1 MCVYCFGEIVILPF
15 SLFPQSGHIW
25 SAMQC
30 AVTHRKEKEHKN
42 FPPVLGSQ
50 DNVHSKQHLGSLLRA
65 LRCALFLSSCTC
77 SKNVIFQ
84 GKGTREK
91 GSEASAFCCSCTLS
105 PALKASCS
113 WKVLYMYTGVHTATA
128 HLHLLPALLPVTTAG
143 QRYDFTNISLF
154 TFPPI
159 LLWQNIF

>member
-1 MCVYCFGEIVILPF
+1 
-15 SLFPQSGHIW
+15 
-25 SAMQC
+25 MQC

-91 GSEASAFCCSCTLS
+91 GSEASAFCCSCTLYLLLKQAAPGKSCTCAQVSTLLLHICTSSQHCYLSLQLGKGMIS
-105 PALKASCS
+105 PTSPS
-113 WKVLYMYTGVHTATA
+113 
-128 HLHLLPALLPVTTAG
+128 LPFLQFFCG
-143 QRYDFTNISLF
+143 RICFKK
-154 TFPPI
+154 
-159 LLWQNIF
+159 